1 MKKFVIVLLS
11 VFFVALVT
19 GSIQYASADHS
30 LGGQGIFKDEN
41 SVNITSTKD
50 SKYLIHLQL
59 IVRNAQGQLASV
71 TEVTHGKY
79 IPHKITDTI
88 FDTVLNE
95 KEVITIDKIRY
106 QKTQYIQT
114 ETYCQT
120 STGKYVVDSWC
131 RSGMQSYWD
140 MKYCAKF
147 NGHDNELG
155 KSCIPIFQTVT
166 PDVSLEENDVFTLHW
181 TILREL

>member
-19 GSIQYASADHS
+19 SSIQYASADHS
-30 LGGQGIFKDEN
+30 LGDQGIFKDKN
-41 SVNITSTKD
+41 AVNTTSTKD

-71 TEVTHGKY
+71 SEVTHGSY
-79 IPHKITDTI
+79 IPHKITDAI
-88 FDTVLNE
+88 FDTLMDE
-95 KEVITIDKIRY
+95 KEVITIDKMRY

-120 STGKYVVDSWC
+120 LTDNLADRWC
-131 RSGMQSYWD
+131 RMGMQSYWD
-140 MKYCAKF
+140 IKYCAKF
-147 NGHDNELG
+147 NGHGNELG

-166 PDVSLEENDVFTLHW
+166 PHVSLGEDDVFTLHW

>member
-30 LGGQGIFKDEN
+30 LEGQGIFKDKN
-41 SVNITSTKD
+41 AVNTASTKD

-71 TEVTHGKY
+71 SEVTHGSY
-79 IPHKITDTI
+79 IPHKITDAI
-88 FDTVLNE
+88 FDTLMDE
-95 KEVITIDKIRY
+95 KEVITIDKMRY
-106 QKTQYIQT
+106 ERGQHIQT

-120 STGKYVVDSWC
+120 LTDNLADRWC
-131 RSGMQSYWD
+131 RMGMQSYWD
-140 MKYCAKF
+140 IKYCAKF
-147 NGHDNELG
+147 NGHGNELG
-155 KSCIPIFQTVT
+155 KSCIPIFQTIT
-166 PDVSLEENDVFTLHW
+166 PHVSLGENDVFALHW